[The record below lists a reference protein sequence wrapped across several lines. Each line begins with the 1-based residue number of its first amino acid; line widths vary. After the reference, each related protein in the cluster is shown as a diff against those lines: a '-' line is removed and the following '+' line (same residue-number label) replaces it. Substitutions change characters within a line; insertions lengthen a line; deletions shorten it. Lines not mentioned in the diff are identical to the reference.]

1 MQAAF
6 GGGAADVSDRL
17 FFPVGGGILRASQGA
32 RHLAVDV
39 DLQRPLIRTHP
50 EKGNSL
56 LYAIPVQILKLHLLG
71 QLPAEGR
78 GVLAPLREHL
88 VDLIVQL
95 QIIVG
100 RLGRRDM

>member
-1 MQAAF
+1 MVAVLSPARMT
-6 GGGAADVSDRL
+6 AVS
-17 FFPVGGGILRASQGA
+17 
-32 RHLAVDV
+32 
-39 DLQRPLIRTHP
+39 
-50 EKGNSL
+50 
-56 LYAIPVQILKLHLLG
+56 VQILKLHLLG

-100 RLGRRDM
+100 RLGRRVEFLHRLGKTAGQKHQQPRRQKQPAFFHRRNPSMG